1 MVLDYNCKCVV
12 SCSLIFFFLIRLHL
26 RGYIKTLDIKRYSY
40 QPKSQSD
47 LKRIDDLIERYF
59 ENRVSEEERCE
70 IFRLIATGQI
80 EDIVKEK
87 IQQTLSN
94 RLRVGELPDAEMSA
108 KGEKIFQAILE
119 KNGSSD
125 SISLKINIH
134 SDALNKPYRGH
145 RRILSYAAVFIIL
158 LLAGLFA
165 YPRKT
170 PGSNKIAKGS
180 SAKGEMIKI
189 INLQSSPQ
197 MVTLEDGST
206 VMLEPGSEI
215 EYNEQFATCREV
227 YLSGDAFFDVVK
239 DPSYPFYVH
248 ANEITTK
255 VLGTSFRVKANESE
269 MEIVVAVKTGR
280 VTVFAKS
287 TTDDAQ
293 TRNLQ
298 QITLTPN
305 QQAIYKR
312 AEQVVVKKIVEKP
325 RVINTQAVLKDSYV
339 NESVVFILEAL
350 SKSYGVEIRFNREAL
365 LTCTLT
371 SDIIEGEGLYEQLD
385 IVCNALGGTY
395 RMEEDASIAIEANG
409 CQSMNDRP

>member
-1 MVLDYNCKCVV
+1 L
-12 SCSLIFFFLIRLHL
+12 
-26 RGYIKTLDIKRYSY
+26 
-40 QPKSQSD
+40 D

-87 IQQTLSN
+87 IQQTLSS
-94 RLRVGELPDAEMSA
+94 RLRVGELPDAEMSV
-108 KGEKIFQAILE
+108 KGEKIFQAIWE
-119 KNGSSD
+119 KNASSNTA
-125 SISLKINIH
+125 SRKLHIQ
-134 SDALNKPYRGH
+134 SDNLSHLSRGH
-145 RRILSYAAVFIIL
+145 HRILSYAAVFIIL

-170 PGSNKIAKGS
+170 PGSDKIVEGS
-180 SAKGEMIKI
+180 SVIGEMVKTV
-189 INLQSSPQ
+189 NLQSSPQ

-206 VMLEPGSEI
+206 VILEPGSKI

-239 DPSYPFYVH
+239 DPAYPFYVH

-269 MEIVVAVKTGR
+269 MEIVVAVKTGK

-287 TTDDAQ
+287 ATDDAQ
-293 TRNLQ
+293 TRSLQ

-312 AEQVVVKKIVEKP
+312 AEHVVVKKIVEKP
-325 RVINTQAVLKDSYV
+325 RMINTQAVLKDSYV
-339 NESVVFILEAL
+339 NEPVVSILEAL
-350 SKSYGVEIRFNREAL
+350 GKSYGVEIRFGREAL
-365 LTCTLT
+365 RSCTLT

-385 IVCNALGGTY
+385 IICNALGGTY